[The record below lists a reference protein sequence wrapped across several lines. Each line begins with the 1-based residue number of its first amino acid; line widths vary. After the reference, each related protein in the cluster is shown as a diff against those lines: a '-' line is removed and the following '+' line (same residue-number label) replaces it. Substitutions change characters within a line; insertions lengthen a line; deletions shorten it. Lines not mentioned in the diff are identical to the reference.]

1 MSLGQAE
8 RVDTTE
14 LLVVFVAS
22 FLGAFIK
29 GVTGMGYPVVAV
41 PLISLV
47 LGVED
52 AVVIVALPNFA
63 ANSFLCWE
71 ARDARGESRDLGLFV
86 GLGVLGA
93 VLGTLVLVDAPEEP
107 LQIALALTVAAFVV
121 LAVRHAEL
129 RLAPATTRRWAAP
142 VGFLAGLFQG
152 AIGASGPVVGTW
164 FHGYRL
170 TPRGYVFTVTVVFGI
185 TGLAQIFVLGG
196 QGAFTAELLG
206 AAALA
211 GLAVL
216 CATPLGLRL
225 RRRLEHTGFER
236 AVLVALLISAA
247 ALVVDVL
254 A

>member
-1 MSLGQAE
+1 M
-8 RVDTTE
+8 DTTE
-14 LLVVFVAS
+14 LLVVLLAS

-71 ARDARGESRDLGLFV
+71 ARDARAEARDLPLFV
-86 GLGVLGA
+86 GLGVVGA

-107 LQIALALTVAAFVV
+107 LQIALALTVVAFVV
-121 LAVRHAEL
+121 LAVRQAEL
-129 RLAPATTRRWAAP
+129 RLSPATTRWWSAP

-170 TPRGYVFTVTVVFGI
+170 TPRGYVFTVTAVFGV
-185 TGLAQIFVLGG
+185 TGLAQIVVLAG
-196 QGAFTAELLG
+196 QGAFEADLLW
-206 AAALA
+206 ASALA

-216 CATPLGLRL
+216 VAIPLGLRL
-225 RRRLEHTGFER
+225 RSRLERTGFER
-236 AVLVALLISAA
+236 AVLAALLISAV
-247 ALVVDVL
+247 ALVIDVL

>member
-1 MSLGQAE
+1 
-8 RVDTTE
+8 VDTTE

-41 PLISLV
+41 PLISLA
-47 LGVED
+47 LGVEE

-71 ARDARGESRDLGLFV
+71 ARDARGESRDVGLFI
-86 GLGVLGA
+86 GLGIVGA

-107 LQIALALTVAAFVV
+107 LQITLALTVVAFVV
-121 LAVRHAEL
+121 LSLRRPEL
-129 RLAPATTRRWAAP
+129 RYSEMTTKRWAAP
-142 VGFLAGLFQG
+142 VGLLAGLFQG

-170 TPRGYVFTVTVVFGI
+170 TPRGYVFTVTIVFGV
-185 TGLAQIFVLGG
+185 TGLAQILVLGG
-196 QGAFTAELLG
+196 QGAFTVELLW
-206 AAALA
+206 ASALA

-225 RRRLEHTGFER
+225 RRRLEDTGFAR
-236 AVLVALLISAA
+236 AVLAALVISAV